1 MASWLRVLFLTGF
14 LGAQVWSSPL
24 AAAEAEA
31 GAKQVIQPKLE
42 RREISID
49 AIDTEDFEVG
59 VYGGLLS
66 VEDFGVN
73 SVIGARIA
81 YHLTEGVFFEGAYG
95 QSTTSETSYE
105 KLSGGAILLTD
116 EERKLTYYNLSL
128 GYNLFQGE
136 TFIGENWAF
145 ASAVYVIGGV
155 GNTTF
160 AGDDRFTI
168 NYGVGYRFLA
178 TDWLALHFDVRDH
191 MFDIDL
197 LGEKKK
203 SHNLETT
210 LGMTVFF

>member
-1 MASWLRVLFLTGF
+1 MASRLRVLFLAGW
-14 LGAQVWSSPL
+14 LCAPAWMAQA
-24 AAAEAEA
+24 AAAETDA
-31 GAKQVIQPKLE
+31 GAQQVIQPEIE

-59 VYGGLLS
+59 VYSGLLS

-73 SVIGARIA
+73 TVIGARIA
-81 YHLTEGVFFEGAYG
+81 YHVTEGVFFEGAYG

-105 KLSGGAILLTD
+105 KLSGGATLLTD
-116 EERKLTYYNLSL
+116 DERDLTYYNISL

-145 ASAVYVIGGV
+145 PSAVYVIGGV
-155 GNTTF
+155 GNTRF

-191 MFDIDL
+191 MFDIDI
-197 LGEKKK
+197 LGESKR

-210 LGMTVFF
+210 LGITVFF

>member
-1 MASWLRVLFLTGF
+1 MASRLRVLFLAGM
-14 LGAQVWSSPL
+14 LCAPVWVAQV
-24 AAAEAEA
+24 AAAEVDA
-31 GAKQVIQPKLE
+31 GAQQVIQPKIE

-59 VYGGLLS
+59 VYSGLLS

-73 SVIGARIA
+73 TVIGARIA
-81 YHLTEGVFFEGAYG
+81 YHVTEGVFFEGAYG

-105 KLSGGAILLTD
+105 KLSGGATLLTD
-116 EERKLTYYNLSL
+116 DERDLTYYNVSL

-145 ASAVYVIGGV
+145 PSAVYVIGGV
-155 GNTTF
+155 GNTRF

-191 MFDIDL
+191 MFNIDI
-197 LGEKKK
+197 LGEDKR

-210 LGMTVFF
+210 LGITVFF